1 MASGAEGGA
10 RILAPARSAP
20 VPSGPPPPPSR
31 RDPSAPTRALGAL
44 AVSLAVVNATFLWWP
59 DLDVAPDLPRDVAP
73 SEQIVLEVIEPT
85 TQPPPP
91 ANLPPTPPPP
101 TVSDLPPIEVPDE
114 VIEEDIVRDLTVPMP
129 PTPAPSRAASPTRTP
144 IPAPAPAAPP
154 GPPMPAPSAPPP
166 AADRI
171 VERPDR
177 SPSLSGQALPV
188 YPRNA
193 SVSDFRG
200 RARVRV
206 LVSSGGRVTE
216 AEILER
222 AEFRGGREVAV
233 ASFPSEFDAAILD
246 AARRHVFR
254 PARDGGERVRAYA
267 YISVSL
273 DPPQ

>member
-1 MASGAEGGA
+1 MASGGGPRA
-10 RILAPARSAP
+10 RILALARSAP
-20 VPSGPPPPPSR
+20 VPAGPPPLPSR
-31 RDPSAPTRALGAL
+31 RDRSAPTRALAAL
-44 AVSLAVVNATFLWWP
+44 AVSLAAVNATFLWWP
-59 DLDVAPDLPRDVAP
+59 DLDVAPELPRDVAP
-73 SEQIVLEVIEPT
+73 SEQIVLELIEPT

-91 ANLPPTPPPP
+91 ATLPPAPPPP
-101 TVSDLPPIEVPDE
+101 TASDLPPVEVRDE
-114 VIEEDIVRDLTVPMP
+114 VIEEDIVRDLTIPTP
-129 PTPAPSRAASPTRTP
+129 PEPAPRPAARPSRISAPTPAPP
-144 IPAPAPAAPP
+144 APP
-154 GPPMPAPSAPPP
+154 GPPAPAPSAPPP

-222 AEFRGGREVAV
+222 AEFRSGREVAV
-233 ASFPSEFDAAILD
+233 AAFPTEFDAAILE

>member
-1 MASGAEGGA
+1 M
-10 RILAPARSAP
+10 
-20 VPSGPPPPPSR
+20 
-31 RDPSAPTRALGAL
+31 
-44 AVSLAVVNATFLWWP
+44 NAAFLLWP
-59 DLDVAPDLPRDVAP
+59 DPDLGPELPRDVAP

-91 ANLPPTPPPP
+91 ANLPPAPPPL
-101 TVSDLPPIEVPDE
+101 TTSDLPPVEVPDE
-114 VIEEDIVRDLTVPMP
+114 VIEEDIVRDLTI
-129 PTPAPSRAASPTRTP
+129 PTPPVPAPRRTASPTRTP
-144 IPAPAPAAPP
+144 VPAPAPPAPP
-154 GPPMPAPSAPPP
+154 GPPAPAPSAPPP

-188 YPRNA
+188 YPRTA

-233 ASFPSEFDAAILD
+233 PSFPPEFDAAILE

-267 YISVSL
+267 FISVSL

>member
-1 MASGAEGGA
+1 
-10 RILAPARSAP
+10 LA
-20 VPSGPPPPPSR
+20 
-31 RDPSAPTRALGAL
+31 AL
-44 AVSLAVVNATFLWWP
+44 AVSLAAVNAVFLLWP
-59 DLDVAPDLPRDVAP
+59 DFDVAPDLARDVAP

-91 ANLPPTPPPP
+91 ATLPPTPPPP
-101 TVSDLPPIEVPDE
+101 PVSDLPPVEVPDE
-114 VIEEDIVRDLTVPMP
+114 VIEEDIVRDLTI
-129 PTPAPSRAASPTRTP
+129 PTPPAPTPRPSANAARV
-144 IPAPAPAAPP
+144 PAPAPAPPAPA
-154 GPPMPAPSAPPP
+154 GPPTPAPSAPPP

-233 ASFPSEFDAAILD
+233 ASFPAEFDAAILD

-254 PARDGGERVRAYA
+254 PARDDGERVRAYA